1 MPAVT
6 GEPATM
12 SEKFVSQSNKR
23 AFRNPWVI
31 GWTAMVVIVLGAN
44 IGMITMAV
52 VTNPGLVNADY
63 YEKGKQFERNVVSR
77 QQERAAIGWDMA
89 LNLPQRLRMAEKA
102 TLSFQSADAE
112 GRPLAGAEVKLFA
125 YRPADKAAD
134 FSLPMTEVAPGRYE
148 AEVGFP
154 LKGLWDLIVH
164 VERGGKELDL
174 PRRIHVASP

>member
-1 MPAVT
+1 
-6 GEPATM
+6 M
-12 SEKFVSQSNKR
+12 SKKFLSQSNKR

-52 VTNPGLVNADY
+52 VTNPGLVNEDY
-63 YEKGKQFERNVVSR
+63 YEQGKEFERNIVSR
-77 QQERAAIGWDMA
+77 QQERAAIGWEMD
-89 LNLPQRLRMAEKA
+89 LNLPQQLRTAEAA
-102 TLSFQSADAE
+102 TLSFQSADADGE
-112 GRPLAGAEVKLFA
+112 PLDGARVELFA
-125 YRPADKAAD
+125 YRPADKTAD

-154 LKGLWDLIVH
+154 LKGLWDLIIR
-164 VERGGKELDL
+164 VERGGRELNL